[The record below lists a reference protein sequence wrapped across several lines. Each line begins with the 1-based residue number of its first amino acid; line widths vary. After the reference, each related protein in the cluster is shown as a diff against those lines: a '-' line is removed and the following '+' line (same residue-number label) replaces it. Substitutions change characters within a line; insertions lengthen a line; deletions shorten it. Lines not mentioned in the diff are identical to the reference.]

1 MQENALSKKNLTGLL
16 IINIVTVILFFLAWI
31 ETMSTKKGAL
41 IASGFAYL
49 RYYTVISNALFT
61 VISLG
66 LAILVV
72 CMLTGKIKRVPRII
86 LLIKYIS
93 ASMLSVTFWVVLVM
107 LAPRLGIV
115 FLFSGANFWY
125 HFIIPFISIGE
136 FILLDRFGKVSF
148 KETFLTLIPTLIYA
162 AAYITNI
169 AINGRGNPTTTNDWY
184 GILNW
189 GLPVGCVILLIILAI
204 NWGSA
209 CALRLGRNII
219 SWRADR

>member
-1 MQENALSKKNLTGLL
+1 MQENALSKKNLIALL
-16 IINIVTVILFFLAWI
+16 IINMVTVILFFLAWI

-61 VISLG
+61 VTSLV
-66 LAILVV
+66 LAIIVI
-72 CMLTGKIKRVPRII
+72 CMLAGKASRVPRAVFM
-86 LLIKYIS
+86 IKYIS

-136 FILLDRFGKVSF
+136 FILLDRFGKISF

-162 AAYITNI
+162 AVYITNV
-169 AINGRGNPTTTNDWY
+169 AVNGRTPANDFY

-189 GLPVGCVILLIILAI
+189 GLPVGILILLFIMAV

-209 CALRLGRNII
+209 LLLRFGRG
-219 SWRADR
+219 RRG